1 MAPFISLIDVPYIRK
16 ECSNFLHLITKI
28 LYSMDV
34 QCMKISVQFT
44 DTCFH
49 QDAELQSEVIIQLKN
64 CQTASNKLLSLSK
77 LCVADPTTPH
87 LKNNLTQSARSLTD
101 SINNL
106 LNACTSSVPGQKE
119 CDNAIRNLEVCLKF
133 ILNCL
138 TFLLLQ
144 YRLLLCSQFFVNIR
158 REVDDFQIFFLT
170 NKVNLRCP
178 PSSDAEQQSPRS
190 KCSCQ

>member
-1 MAPFISLIDVPYIRK
+1 MYNGVQLNSNQIS
-16 ECSNFLHLITKI
+16 N
-28 LYSMDV
+28 
-34 QCMKISVQFT
+34 
-44 DTCFH
+44 TCYL

-133 ILNCL
+133 ISHYF
-138 TFLLLQ
+138 TFFTPVKPISAPLPVLPKHWN
-144 YRLLLCSQFFVNIR
+144 RG
-158 REVDDFQIFFLT
+158 
-170 NKVNLRCP
+170 
-178 PSSDAEQQSPRS
+178 
-190 KCSCQ
+190 